1 MAKTDTTIK
10 KARVLRKVEID
21 GKTYAP
27 NDVVEVDEGT
37 LFDLRGA
44 LDADPHSVAAAQ
56 TMQDRKDR
64 RAQLEAELSILE

>member
-1 MAKTDTTIK
+1 MAKTDTTLK
-10 KARVLRKVEID
+10 KARVLRNVEID

-44 LDADPHSVAAAQ
+44 LDADPQSVAAAQ
-56 TMQDRKDR
+56 NIQDRKDR
-64 RAQLEAELSILE
+64 RAQLEAELHCLE